1 MNLNYLAFF
10 LIAFVPLLIG
20 LVWYHPKFGLAKGRN
35 ATFSVQKRF
44 SILQWILLF
53 LFSFTLV
60 YGYINLIIH
69 QMGFYELFFTDIMKG
84 SAEAQTI
91 VDEFMG
97 KYGNK
102 HRHFGHGV
110 FHGAINALVFVLP
123 IISFFAMLENRG
135 SRFVWYHFSYWLVT
149 SILIGGLI
157 SAFV

>member
-10 LIAFVPLLIG
+10 LIAFVPFMTG